1 MNGAGIFFFLLLL
14 LTGWTSSDENVSPF
28 PIILTPRNYSLTFL
42 SIMELSPRT
51 CGHVWIDSVAR
62 ISTTMAILHATDLTI
77 HRVIVL
83 PLKGSKD
90 PQPDATDMVEELCF
104 SSKIPEGAVDG
115 DILLDFH
122 HDNVKEMLT
131 ILLSET
137 LIRGDSY
144 RIGVLYTGE
153 IDTNGGEKGFFRLK
167 YPSNQYDE
175 EKNNC
180 CPRCCNLFFH
190 LKNV

>member
-1 MNGAGIFFFLLLL
+1 M
-14 LTGWTSSDENVSPF
+14 
-28 PIILTPRNYSLTFL
+28 
-42 SIMELSPRT
+42 
-51 CGHVWIDSVAR
+51 AR

-77 HRVIVL
+77 HRVVVL

-104 SSKIPEGAVDG
+104 SSKFSEGAVDG
-115 DILLDFH
+115 DMVLDIH
-122 HDNVKEMLT
+122 HDNAKEMLT
-131 ILLSET
+131 ILLGDT

-180 CPRCCNLFFH
+180 CPRCDYYCLFSEYR
-190 LKNV
+190 NVNEFVFSCRLIGATQLEAIYGELNFIFMGRLSSHKEYDDVPIRIYN